1 MPIKVLLADDKEIM
15 RRAIRSLLQAQS
27 GVEVVGE
34 AADLAQTMQMA
45 NDLKP
50 QVIVMDLHMPNETKV
65 TPLDVKS
72 HLNHGSRL
80 VAISIWNDGQTKALA
95 ESYGAASLLDKMEL
109 GKKLIPTI
117 MQLVLPNAAAA
128 TE

>member
-1 MPIKVLLADDKEIM
+1 MPIKVLLADDREIM
-15 RRAIRSLLQAQS
+15 RRAILSLLQAQS

-80 VAISIWNDGQTKALA
+80 VAIKGEVWQKDASETLLLYSHSAL
-95 ESYGAASLLDKMEL
+95 
-109 GKKLIPTI
+109 I
-117 MQLVLPNAAAA
+117 
-128 TE
+128 

>member
-1 MPIKVLLADDKEIM
+1 M
-15 RRAIRSLLQAQS
+15 RQAIRRLLDAQP
-27 GVEVVGE
+27 GIELVGE
-34 AADLAQTMQMA
+34 AADFAQTIQMA

-50 QVIVMDLHMPNETKV
+50 QVIVMDLHMPNDSNL
-65 TPLDVKS
+65 TPLEVQ
-72 HLNHGSRL
+72 SRL
-80 VAISIWNDGQTKALA
+80 HHSSRLLAISIWNDGQTKALA